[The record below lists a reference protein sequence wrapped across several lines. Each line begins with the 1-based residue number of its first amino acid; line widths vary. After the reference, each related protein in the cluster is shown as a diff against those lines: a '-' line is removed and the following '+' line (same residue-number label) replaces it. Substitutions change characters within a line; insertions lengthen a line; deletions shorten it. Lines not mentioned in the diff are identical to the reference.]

1 MNIKISKQAGKDL
14 EEIWLYTLENWS
26 KTHADRYIKLILN
39 EIDLIAEN
47 PTSGKDYSKVR
58 KGYFCSSIKSHLVF
72 YKINQKKQEIQV
84 IRILHQRM
92 YIETRL
98 YE

>member
-1 MNIKISKQAGKDL
+1 MNIKISKQASNDL

-26 KTHADRYIKLILN
+26 KTQADRYIKLILN

-47 PTSGKDYSKVR
+47 PTSGKDYSKIR

-92 YIETRL
+92 DIETRL